1 LQHPLTPSRRSVG
14 GRTLKLGGLQGRG
27 DPPLSR
33 ARMWHLGFDDD
44 GRPCVWNGTAAS
56 AIAAVQQARADLAAD
71 HPDFDCGAR
80 LTVCVER

>member
-1 LQHPLTPSRRSVG
+1 MQPTLPPRRSVG

-27 DPPLSR
+27 DPPFSR
-33 ARMWHLGFDDD
+33 ARLWHLEFDDD

-71 HPDFDCGAR
+71 HPDFDASAR